1 MSLGETIR
9 ALREA
14 LALLDAGTSGAAQRL
29 DRTLRHAVVTW
40 IREPIADRDALEDAL
55 ADALERAPASS
66 EAPWHT
72 RWATLMDLV
81 RDAARMPSL
90 AEELRAMKLPE
101 EGSAA
106 WRILYQLRAGPA
118 RNKDLAQALDMKA
131 SHVSNETKRLE
142 QAGLVDRVP
151 GGGRNRHVVLT
162 PRGRDLLALLPPA
175 PRPEPTQRQDNDPGA
190 AFWNRNGWDEHVPSF
205 R

>member
-14 LALLDAGTSGAAQRL
+14 LALVEADESGAMQRL
-29 DRTLRHAVVTW
+29 DQTLRHAVVTW
-40 IREPIADRDALEDAL
+40 IREPNADRDALEDAL
-55 ADALERAPASS
+55 ADALEHAPASS
-66 EAPWHT
+66 EAPWRT
-72 RWATLMDLV
+72 RWATLMDLL

-90 AEELRAMKLPE
+90 ADELRAVKLPE

-106 WRILYQLRAGPA
+106 WRILDQLRTGPA
-118 RNKDLAQALDMKA
+118 RNKDLAQALGTSP
-131 SHVSNETKRLE
+131 SHVSNETRRLE
-142 QAGLVDRVP
+142 EAGLVDRVP

-175 PRPEPTQRQDNDPGA
+175 PRPESGRRRGDASVRTD
-190 AFWNRNGWDEHVPSF
+190 WDRWEEPVPLFS
-205 R
+205 